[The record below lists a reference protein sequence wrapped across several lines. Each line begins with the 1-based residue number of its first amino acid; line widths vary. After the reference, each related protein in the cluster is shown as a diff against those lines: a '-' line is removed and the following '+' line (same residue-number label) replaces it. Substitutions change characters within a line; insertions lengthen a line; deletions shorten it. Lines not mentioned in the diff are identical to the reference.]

1 MSNHYIQETS
11 SGTREIAVESELLT
25 ERRLFI
31 TGPITLET
39 ALMFVQA
46 MLHLMKS
53 SEPIYIF
60 ISSPGGDVNA
70 GLIMYDIIQGCKNE
84 IYIYCVGQA
93 YSMAAWILAGG
104 QKGRRFI
111 LPHSQVMI
119 HEAMLGVGAGGTAG
133 SFRNIAERL
142 NELQEQLNGILSK
155 HTGRSLEDII
165 RDVAFDNFMSA
176 EKAVELGFCDA
187 IVTDLQAI

>member
-1 MSNHYIQETS
+1 MSNHYIDETS
-11 SGTREIAVESELLT
+11 SGTREIAVDSELLT

-39 ALMFVQA
+39 ALIFVQA

-53 SEPIYIF
+53 SEPIYIY

-70 GLIMYDIIQGCKNE
+70 GLMMYDIIQGCKNE
-84 IYIYCVGQA
+84 IYIYCLGQA
-93 YSMAAWILAGG
+93 FSMASVILAGG

-133 SFRNIAERL
+133 SVRNIAERL
-142 NELQEQLNGILSK
+142 NNLQDQLNGILSK
-155 HTGRSLEDII
+155 HTGRSLEDIV
-165 RDVAFDNFMSA
+165 RDSSYDNFMSA

-187 IVTDLQAI
+187 IVTDLQTA